1 VSVKRFKYRLEP
13 LLKIRQYREKE
24 RQKEHAAAAQEVVKQ
39 KQELES
45 LENHRAETFDL
56 QRQRLVGTMSVA
68 DALICSR
75 YLVRLKRQRM
85 AGTGLLHGLEREAE
99 KKRRKLVEAARERK
113 MYELLKEKQQLRH
126 RQEIEKFD
134 QKLLDEVA
142 VVAFRRNKENG

>member
-1 VSVKRFKYRLEP
+1 MAVKKFKYRLEP
-13 LLKIRQYREKE
+13 LLKIRQHREKE

-45 LENHRAETFDL
+45 LDFHRAETFDL

-68 DALICSR
+68 EALICSR
-75 YLVRLKRQRM
+75 YLVKLKRQRM

-113 MYELLKEKQQLRH
+113 MYELLKEKQKLRH

-134 QKLLDEVA
+134 QKQLDEVA
-142 VVAFRRNKENG
+142 VVAFRRKKENG